1 MIRIDCTPLFRSPR
15 AQGAGDDLTG
25 SEPIR
30 QAYDCLVKNGYAILD
45 HVLPDPLMA
54 DLKRAFEQRYSTYFS
69 DEPSDEKLAIG
80 DRRALLAL
88 HMADGFGDPLVYA
101 NPAVVALAR
110 LALGR
115 DAILESYGAVLSLP
129 GAARQHVHR
138 DGPALFDSAIS
149 PLLPA
154 HALTVALPMIEMNE
168 LHGTTTLWPGSHRWP
183 KPNETKPSISPVVPV
198 GSCMLWDFRL
208 YHCGTANQSER
219 RRPFVYATY
228 ARRWYQ
234 DPINFE
240 QGSHE
245 RLAFDEDF
253 LGQVPENARSLF
265 AHLPL
270 AA

>member
-1 MIRIDCTPLFRSPR
+1 MIRIDCTPLTRSPAAR
-15 AQGAGDDLTG
+15 GPGDDLAG

-45 HVLPDPLMA
+45 HVLPEPLMA
-54 DLKRAFEQRYSTYFS
+54 GLKRAFEQRYSEYFS
-69 DEPSDEKLAIG
+69 DESRDETLAIG

-168 LHGTTTLWPGSHRWP
+168 QHGTTAL
-183 KPNETKPSISPVVPV
+183 
-198 GSCMLWDFRL
+198 
-208 YHCGTANQSER
+208 
-219 RRPFVYATY
+219 
-228 ARRWYQ
+228 
-234 DPINFE
+234 
-240 QGSHE
+240 
-245 RLAFDEDF
+245 
-253 LGQVPENARSLF
+253 
-265 AHLPL
+265 
-270 AA
+270 